1 MQDDNNSWDI
11 MQDLEFLIASDC
23 QLKDELDHVCD
34 LLDSDSSPDELTPPT
49 AAATASDKKKRR
61 SRNNRYKQDILQLRA
76 QVESLKEELLKA
88 RANTSTADMSVWELA
103 ARRERMESL
112 RSQMENQDLRAAV
125 EERASFIDNMKRLL
139 CKKPRWIS
147 PRGVVADDCEWQSYK
162 LAAHQSLRIAA
173 IHAIADRQYHRQN
186 SAFIHSGVLD
196 YSEDT
201 AQAMPARNPQSGQSL
216 LQIIYVVNLSAPHR
230 DVGSACWNTLSEC
243 QMPLTTVNADKTVE
257 RIDDFTVYERYN
269 HALGETTRHSNSI
282 RKHYPCADR
291 DVMVWRTVL
300 EDALVPHMSKCTV
313 DDSWGWMVVS
323 PNQSDSSKCRLY
335 CLFQSP
341 LASLVDDVKD
351 EEESMDQLV
360 AMVNSLSLTTRDNA
374 KSYDATSI
382 SCPSLRAILERG
394 HDFEKKL
401 KSALIQVER
410 ASNSCSKRELQ
421 DD

>member
-103 ARRERMESL
+103 ARRE
-112 RSQMENQDLRAAV
+112 Q
-125 EERASFIDNMKRLL
+125 ERASFIDNMKRLL

-147 PRGVVADDCEWQSYK
+147 PRGVVADDCEWQS
-162 LAAHQSLRIAA
+162 
-173 IHAIADRQYHRQN
+173 
-186 SAFIHSGVLD
+186 
-196 YSEDT
+196 
-201 AQAMPARNPQSGQSL
+201 
-216 LQIIYVVNLSAPHR
+216 
-230 DVGSACWNTLSEC
+230 
-243 QMPLTTVNADKTVE
+243 
-257 RIDDFTVYERYN
+257 
-269 HALGETTRHSNSI
+269 
-282 RKHYPCADR
+282 
-291 DVMVWRTVL
+291 
-300 EDALVPHMSKCTV
+300 
-313 DDSWGWMVVS
+313 MVVS

>member
-139 CKKPRWIS
+139 CKKPRWI
-147 PRGVVADDCEWQSYK
+147 
-162 LAAHQSLRIAA
+162 
-173 IHAIADRQYHRQN
+173 
-186 SAFIHSGVLD
+186 
-196 YSEDT
+196 
-201 AQAMPARNPQSGQSL
+201 
-216 LQIIYVVNLSAPHR
+216 
-230 DVGSACWNTLSEC
+230 
-243 QMPLTTVNADKTVE
+243 TVE

-313 DDSWGWMVVS
+313 DDSWGW
-323 PNQSDSSKCRLY
+323 
-335 CLFQSP
+335 
-341 LASLVDDVKD
+341 
-351 EEESMDQLV
+351 
-360 AMVNSLSLTTRDNA
+360 
-374 KSYDATSI
+374 
-382 SCPSLRAILERG
+382 
-394 HDFEKKL
+394 
-401 KSALIQVER
+401 
-410 ASNSCSKRELQ
+410 
-421 DD
+421 

>member
-196 YSEDT
+196 Y
-201 AQAMPARNPQSGQSL
+201 N
-216 LQIIYVVNLSAPHR
+216 
-230 DVGSACWNTLSEC
+230 
-243 QMPLTTVNADKTVE
+243 KTVE

-313 DDSWGWMVVS
+313 DDSWGW
-323 PNQSDSSKCRLY
+323 
-335 CLFQSP
+335 
-341 LASLVDDVKD
+341 
-351 EEESMDQLV
+351 
-360 AMVNSLSLTTRDNA
+360 
-374 KSYDATSI
+374 
-382 SCPSLRAILERG
+382 
-394 HDFEKKL
+394 
-401 KSALIQVER
+401 
-410 ASNSCSKRELQ
+410 
-421 DD
+421 